1 MQWDFQTVGRMS
13 LYGKC
18 LSARFKHTY
27 WLLLLADSKQ
37 RLEDRLEDISF
48 SSLSPSLYH
57 AHNVQ
62 LTAFLEDMVDFF
74 DYRCI
79 LSNYAIVNL

>member
-1 MQWDFQTVGRMS
+1 MS

-18 LSARFKHTY
+18 LSPRFKHTY

-48 SSLSPSLYH
+48 PSLSASLYV
-57 AHNVQ
+57 ADN
-62 LTAFLEDMVDFF
+62 E
-74 DYRCI
+74 RCI
-79 LSNYAIVNL
+79 DDTGRYGNFFRLHKMRFANTIIVYYSMHS